1 MLEKLGI
8 DWKLLLFQ
16 IVNFLLLF
24 FILRK
29 VLYKP
34 ILNFLEVRRK
44 KIEEG
49 LAKSEKFEE
58 EWQKMKDAQKEGAAK
73 TEKEAAMIM
82 EKARSFAEK
91 KEKEILAL
99 TQQKSEKIIEEAK
112 RDIAREKDKILTEVK
127 KEAADFVVF
136 AAEKILKRTIKDKD
150 EKEIIKETLDVL
162 EKK

>member
-34 ILNFLEVRRK
+34 ILSFLESRRK

-58 EWQKMKDAQKEGAAK
+58 EWQKMKDAQKESAAK
-73 TEKEAAMIM
+73 TEKEAAMVM

-91 KEKEILAL
+91 KEKELLVLA
-99 TQQKSEKIIEEAK
+99 QQKSDKIVEEAR
-112 RDIAREKDKILTEVK
+112 RDILREKDKILTEVK
-127 KEAADFVVF
+127 KEAADFIVF
-136 AAEKILKRTIKDKD
+136 ATEKILKITNKDKD
-150 EKEIIKETLDVL
+150 EKKIIKETLGAL
-162 EKK
+162 K

>member
-16 IVNFLLLF
+16 VVNFLLLF

-34 ILNFLEVRRK
+34 ILNFLEARRK

-58 EWQKMKDAQKEGAAK
+58 EWQKIKDVQKESLAK
-73 TEKEAAMIM
+73 TEREAFAII

-91 KEKEILAL
+91 KEKDILAL
-99 TQQKSEKIIEEAK
+99 AQQKSDKIAEEAK
-112 RDIAREKDKILTEVK
+112 REILREKEKIMAEVK
-127 KEAADFVVF
+127 KETADFIVF
-136 AAEKILKRTIKDKD
+136 TTEKILKRTINDKD
-150 EKEIIKETLDVL
+150 EKELIKETLNAL
-162 EKK
+162 K

>member
-34 ILNFLEVRRK
+34 ILSFLESRRK

-58 EWQKMKDAQKEGAAK
+58 EWQKMKDIQRESLAK
-73 TEKEAAMIM
+73 TEKEAAMVM
-82 EKARSFAEK
+82 EKARFFAEK
-91 KEKEILAL
+91 KEKELLVLA
-99 TQQKSEKIIEEAK
+99 QQKSDKIVEEAR
-112 RDIAREKDKILTEVK
+112 RDILREKDKILTEVK
-127 KEAADFVVF
+127 KEAADFIVF
-136 AAEKILKRTIKDKD
+136 ATEKILKRTINDKD
-150 EKEIIKETLDVL
+150 EKEIIKETLGAL
-162 EKK
+162 K